1 MLRWELDALACDSTL
16 QLSRLVLNGPIKS
29 LVLGPYGSSRV
40 ASNVHLKLKNE
51 FELDGTLQSKI
62 SSGKIGYYVVVQ
74 MASQNNSEAIKLSTR
89 FRDESK
95 WSTELMPSDELP
107 DLIRTSKST
116 QQEMAKYLDGRDSST
131 EGDQDRYIVGDHWS
145 TAETCLF

>member
-74 MASQNNSEAIKLSTR
+74 MASQNNSEAIKLSTSV
-89 FRDESK
+89 F
-95 WSTELMPSDELP
+95 
-107 DLIRTSKST
+107 
-116 QQEMAKYLDGRDSST
+116 
-131 EGDQDRYIVGDHWS
+131 
-145 TAETCLF
+145 ETKANGQPNSHAVT